1 MSTAY
6 LLVSH
11 GSSDPRHRQGLMR
24 LAQTVG
30 QHLLDPTW
38 VGRQG
43 QPLPQRE
50 SEGVSV
56 SAPILRVTEGE
67 AMAEDRPLGT
77 IARPSFR
84 PASAPNPEGPAERQH
99 PMPLVGTATLEASAL
114 SLAEQITLFG
124 RRAMALGV
132 TRLVVVPLF
141 LLQGVHVMEDLPA
154 EIAQAQT
161 QLPPQLSIHQTVHLG
176 GYQGLRAFI
185 ANRFAQTHAV
195 SRLLVAHGSRRPGSN
210 RTLEQTAAKLNATVA
225 FWAMAPGLEA
235 QVIELMQA
243 GHRHIVVAPYF
254 VFAGGITDSITQ
266 QTEALAERFPR
277 LRLRLLPPLGSSVEL
292 ARVVSD
298 VALTAATPDTTAA
311 NPLPLGQGI
320 RP

>member
-11 GSSDPRHRQGLMR
+11 GSADPRHRQGLMR

-43 QPLPQRE
+43 QPLPHQE
-50 SEGVSV
+50 AGGLTMPVPM
-56 SAPILRVTEGE
+56 ARVVGD
-67 AMAEDRPLGT
+67 AMM
-77 IARPSFR
+77 ARPDFR
-84 PASAPNPEGPAERQH
+84 PASAPSPESPADQQH
-99 PMPLVGTATLEASAL
+99 PMPLVGSATLEASAL
-114 SLAEQITLFG
+114 SLAEQIILFG

-154 EIAQAQT
+154 EIVQAQA
-161 QLPPQLSIHQTVHLG
+161 QLPPQLSMHQTVHLG
-176 GYQGLRAFI
+176 GYQGLQAFI
-185 ANRFAQTHAV
+185 ANRFAQTHAAT
-195 SRLLVAHGSRRPGSN
+195 RLLVAHGSRRPGSN

-225 FWAMAPGLEA
+225 FWAMAPGLEE

-254 VFAGGITDSITQ
+254 LFAGGITDTITQ
-266 QTEALAERFPR
+266 QAEALAERFPR
-277 LRLRLLPPLGSSVEL
+277 VRLRLLPPLGSSADL

-298 VALTAATPDTTAA
+298 VALTAPTPAA
-311 NPLPLGQGI
+311 APVNPVPLSNGM